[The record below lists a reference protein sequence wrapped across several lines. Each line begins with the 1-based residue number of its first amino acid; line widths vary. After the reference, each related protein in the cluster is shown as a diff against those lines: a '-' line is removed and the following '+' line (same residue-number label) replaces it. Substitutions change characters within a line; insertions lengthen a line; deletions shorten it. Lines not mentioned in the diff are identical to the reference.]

1 VKRNDRSIV
10 ALVALAHAMV
20 HTYELS
26 IPIFVSIW
34 LAEFA
39 VLPLGLT
46 QIEVTAATLGVVVTA
61 GYGLFGVGALPGG
74 VLVDRVGSARLITLC
89 LFGMGGSF
97 VLLGLAPNLLVV
109 AIALLLWGAAASVY
123 HPAGLTLLSKGVE
136 ERGTGFA
143 YHGIAGNVGTG
154 LGPLVAATLLL
165 FVEWTV
171 VAVALAVPALFAG
184 VYAIRAEFDE
194 TAAVDAHAGPA
205 VADGDGGD
213 DSPPDAAG
221 GDGDR
226 SDSGGD
232 GDRSDSGG
240 DGRAS
245 GGVESL
251 AEFGVESRRLF
262 AGAFALV
269 FVVVMASGL
278 YYRGILTF
286 LPNVLEPFPEFA
298 PIPLTALLP
307 PAVTDALGV
316 APDSVRSLNPERYFY
331 SGLLIVG
338 VVGQYVGGKL
348 IDRVP
353 VEYGLAGGFGLLA
366 VLAVLFLPAA
376 SAGLVPL
383 LVVGAVLG
391 AALFFVQPFYQATV
405 AEYSPPGTRGLSYG
419 FTYLGVFGVGA
430 LGGTIAGVILTYATP
445 AALFATLAGFAVVGS
460 GVGIYL
466 LRRRRRGDRA
476 GDAGAA

>member
-1 VKRNDRSIV
+1 MTPNDRSIV
-10 ALVALAHAMV
+10 VLVMLAHAMV

-26 IPIFVSIW
+26 IPIFVAIW
-34 LAEFA
+34 LVEFD
-39 VLPLGLT
+39 VLPLVVT
-46 QIEVTAATLGVVVTA
+46 QVEVTAATLGVVVTA
-61 GYGLFGVGALPGG
+61 GYGLFGVGSLPGG
-74 VLVDRVGSARLITLC
+74 VLVDRVGSGRLIAAC

-97 VLLGLAPNLLVV
+97 LLLGVAPNLLVV
-109 AIALLLWGAAASVY
+109 AAALLLWGVAASVY

-154 LGPLVAATLLL
+154 LGPLVAATALL
-165 FVEWTV
+165 FVEWTA
-171 VAVALAVPALFAG
+171 VAAALAVPALLAG
-184 VYAIRAEFDE
+184 IYAIRAEFDE
-194 TAAVDAHAGPA
+194 TAAVEPGGAAGG
-205 VADGDGGD
+205 GDSGSGGD
-213 DSPPDAAG
+213 D
-221 GDGDR
+221 
-226 SDSGGD
+226 
-232 GDRSDSGG
+232 
-240 DGRAS
+240 RAS

-251 AEFGVESRRLF
+251 GAFGAASRRLF

-307 PAVTDALGV
+307 PVVTDALGV

-338 VVGQYVGGKL
+338 VFGQYVGGKL

-353 VEYGLAGGFGLLA
+353 VEYGLAGGFGLLV
-366 VLAVLFLPAA
+366 VLALLFLPAA

-383 LVVGAVLG
+383 LAVGAVLG

-430 LGGTIAGVILTYATP
+430 LGGTVAGVILTYATP
-445 AALFATLAGFAVVGS
+445 TALFATLAGFAAVGS
-460 GVGIYL
+460 GLGAYL
-466 LRRRRRGDRA
+466 LRRRVDPA
-476 GDAGAA
+476 DAA

>member
-1 VKRNDRSIV
+1 VNRNDRSIV
-10 ALVALAHAMV
+10 ALVMLAHAMV

-39 VLPLGLT
+39 VLPLGVT
-46 QIEVTAATLGVVVTA
+46 QVEVTTATLGVVVTA
-61 GYGLFGVGALPGG
+61 GYGLFGVGSLPGG
-74 VLVDRVGSARLITLC
+74 VLVDRVGSGRLIAVC

-97 VLLGLAPNLLVV
+97 VLLGFAPNLLVV
-109 AIALLLWGAAASVY
+109 AVALLLWGAAASVY

-154 LGPLVAATLLL
+154 LGPLVAATALL
-165 FVEWTV
+165 FVGWTT
-171 VAVALAVPALFAG
+171 VAAALAVPALLAG
-184 VYAIRAEFDE
+184 VYATRAEFDE
-194 TAAVDAHAGPA
+194 TAAVGGQAAAAAEAGA
-205 VADGDGGD
+205 RDGDRPDGGD
-213 DSPPDAAG
+213 A
-221 GDGDR
+221 
-226 SDSGGD
+226 
-232 GDRSDSGG
+232 
-240 DGRAS
+240 RAP
-245 GGVESL
+245 GGVRSL
-251 AEFGVESRRLF
+251 AAFGAESRRLF

-286 LPNVLEPFPEFA
+286 LPSVLEPFPEFA
-298 PIPLTALLP
+298 PVPLTALLP
-307 PAVTDALGV
+307 PVAADALGV
-316 APDSVRSLNPERYFY
+316 APDSVRSLDPERYFY

-338 VVGQYVGGKL
+338 VLGQYLGGKL
-348 IDRVP
+348 TDRIR
-353 VEYGLAGGFGLLA
+353 VEYGLVAGFALLA
-366 VLAVLFLPAA
+366 VLALVFLPAA
-376 SAGLVPL
+376 AAGLGPL

-430 LGGTIAGVILTYATP
+430 LGGAVAGVILTYATP
-445 AALFATLAGFAVVGS
+445 PVLFAVLAGFAAVGS
-460 GVGIYL
+460 GLGGYL
-466 LRRRRRGDRA
+466 LRRRHRA
-476 GDAGAA
+476 EAVGDADVA

>member
-1 VKRNDRSIV
+1 M
-10 ALVALAHAMV
+10 LAHAMV

-34 LAEFA
+34 LVEFD

-61 GYGLFGVGALPGG
+61 GYGLFGVGSLPGG
-74 VLVDRVGSARLITLC
+74 VLVDRIGSARLITLC

-97 VLLGLAPNLLVV
+97 VLLGFAPNLLVV
-109 AIALLLWGAAASVY
+109 AVALLLWGAAASVY

-136 ERGTGFA
+136 DRGTGFA

-154 LGPLVAATLLL
+154 LGPLAAATALL
-165 FVEWTV
+165 FVEWTA
-171 VAVALAVPALFAG
+171 VAIALAVPALFAG
-184 VYAIRAEFDE
+184 VYALRAEFDE
-194 TAAVDAHAGPA
+194 TAAVDTHGVAA
-205 VADGDGGD
+205 VADGDDGDDTRPDTAHDGRSNDGGD
-213 DSPPDAAG
+213 P
-221 GDGDR
+221 
-226 SDSGGD
+226 
-232 GDRSDSGG
+232 
-240 DGRAS
+240 RAS
-245 GGVESL
+245 GGVGSL
-251 AEFGVESRRLF
+251 AEFSVESRRLF

-286 LPNVLEPFPEFA
+286 LPNVLEPYPEFA

-338 VVGQYVGGKL
+338 VLGQYVGGKL
-348 IDRVP
+348 IDRVR
-353 VEYGLAGGFGLLA
+353 VEYGLAGGFGLLI
-366 VLAVLFLPAA
+366 VLALAFLPAA
-376 SAGLVPL
+376 AAGLVPL
-383 LVVGAVLG
+383 LIVGAVLG

-445 AALFATLAGFAVVGS
+445 AALFATLAGFAAVGS
-460 GVGIYL
+460 GVGVYL
-466 LRRRRRGDRA
+466 LRRRQRAEAVGDPGSA
-476 GDAGAA
+476 

>member
-1 VKRNDRSIV
+1 MTPNDRSIV
-10 ALVALAHAMV
+10 VLVMLAHAMV

-26 IPIFVSIW
+26 IPIFVAIW
-34 LAEFA
+34 LVEFD
-39 VLPLGLT
+39 VLPLVVT
-46 QIEVTAATLGVVVTA
+46 QLEVTAATLGVVVTA
-61 GYGLFGVGALPGG
+61 GYGLFGVGSLPGG
-74 VLVDRVGSARLITLC
+74 VLVDRVGSGRLIAAC

-97 VLLGLAPNLLVV
+97 LLLAVAPNLLVV
-109 AIALLLWGAAASVY
+109 AVALLLWGAAASVY

-154 LGPLVAATLLL
+154 LGPLVAATALL
-165 FVEWTV
+165 FVEWTA
-171 VAVALAVPALFAG
+171 VAAALAVPALLAG

-194 TAAVDAHAGPA
+194 TAAVGPDGA
-205 VADGDGGD
+205 ADGGE
-213 DSPPDAAG
+213 
-221 GDGDR
+221 
-226 SDSGGD
+226 SG
-232 GDRSDSGG
+232 SGG

-245 GGVESL
+245 GGVDDL
-251 AEFGVESRRLF
+251 AAFGAESRRLF

-353 VEYGLAGGFGLLA
+353 VEYGLAGGFGLLV
-366 VLAVLFLPAA
+366 VLALLFLPAA

-383 LVVGAVLG
+383 LAVGAVLG

-430 LGGTIAGVILTYATP
+430 LGGTVAGVILTYATP
-445 AALFATLAGFAVVGS
+445 TALFATLAGFAAVGS
-460 GVGIYL
+460 GLGAYL
-466 LRRRRRGDRA
+466 LRRRADPVD
-476 GDAGAA
+476 DADDADAA

>member
-1 VKRNDRSIV
+1 M
-10 ALVALAHAMV
+10 LAHAMV

-34 LAEFA
+34 LVEFE
-39 VLPLGLT
+39 VLPLGVT
-46 QIEVTAATLGVVVTA
+46 QLEVTAATLGVVVTA
-61 GYGLFGVGALPGG
+61 GYGLFGAGALPSG
-74 VLVDRVGSARLITLC
+74 VLVDRIGSARLITIC

-97 VLLGLAPNLLVV
+97 LLLGLAPNLLVV

-171 VAVALAVPALFAG
+171 VAVALAIPALFAG
-184 VYAIRAEFDE
+184 AYAIRAEFDE
-194 TAAVDAHAGPA
+194 TAAVADHATAA
-205 VADGDGGD
+205 VADGDGAR
-213 DSPPDAAG
+213 PDAVDAE
-221 GDGDR
+221 GDR
-226 SDSGGD
+226 SGAG
-232 GDRSDSGG
+232 SDA
-240 DGRAS
+240 RAS
-245 GGVESL
+245 GGVGSL
-251 AEFGVESRRLF
+251 AAFGVESRRLF

-269 FVVVMASGL
+269 FVIVMASGL

-286 LPNVLEPFPEFA
+286 LPNVLESFPEFA

-307 PAVTDALGV
+307 SAVTDALGV

-338 VVGQYVGGKL
+338 VLGQYLGGKL
-348 IDRVP
+348 IDRVR

-366 VLAVLFLPAA
+366 VLALVFLPAA

-383 LVVGAVLG
+383 LIVGAVLG

-430 LGGTIAGVILTYATP
+430 LGGTVAGVILTYATP
-445 AALFATLAGFAVVGS
+445 AALFATLAGFAAVGS
-460 GVGIYL
+460 GLGVYL
-466 LRRRRRGDRA
+466 LRRRQRI
-476 GDAGAA
+476 DADAVDTDAA